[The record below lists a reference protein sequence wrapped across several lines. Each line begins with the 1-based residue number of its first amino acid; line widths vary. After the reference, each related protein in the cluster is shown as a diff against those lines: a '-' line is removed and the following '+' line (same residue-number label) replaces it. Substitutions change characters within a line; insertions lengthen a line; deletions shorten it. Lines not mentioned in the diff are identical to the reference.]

1 MRSSSVD
8 AGSSDPQ
15 EVRPVP
21 EGVFRMMAAGVGLLI
36 VLAFVPLLFEGQHRL
51 NVQAV
56 SVAASNLAAVM
67 IAGVGVVRTRG
78 VERRWRLLTWVTLAF
93 ELTGAADWIRHYP
106 LHHVQRVALGPVD
119 ALYLVPFLIMTVALL
134 LIPTE
139 PDRDVRG
146 LPRGPGSRPRYS
158 NALVALDGLVIV
170 VSMLFIIWTTT
181 LNEIVASGVGGMAFV
196 LAMALPL
203 WGVLTVVLAM
213 LLATFRR
220 PRNGR
225 SVALLIAGLA
235 ALVAPDTAVV
245 SLTLDG
251 TENLAHTAPYWIGLA
266 VGQPLVALAL
276 VVPERSGQ
284 AGAQETGDRESGDQK
299 NAAAARLGK
308 GLVWPWA
315 HVYVPYLPLG
325 AAALLIVGLAV
336 SGTTL
341 GGASLYLALL
351 LATLVTLRQIITMAE
366 NVRLLA
372 TLQSTHERLR
382 YQAFHDA
389 LTNLPNRALFTSELE
404 RAIENHR
411 AERQAV
417 IVLFCDLDDFKSIN
431 DTLGHAAGDDL
442 LRAVAGRL
450 RGAVRDEDLAARLG
464 GDEFAILLTDLA
476 GAGEARITGEHTGRR
491 ILAVMRQPFTVRG
504 SRRYVRV
511 SIGLAIADVQEP
523 VDDAEQLLHRAD
535 TAMYTAK
542 HSHKGGLVLS
552 HGGEPVATSVAAT
565 IGPSLTL
572 KPTTDGT
579 TGELAVCYQPIRRLA
594 DGQAIGAEALLCWVR
609 PSGYPVPAHELLRA
623 AERDG
628 SIAELETR
636 LLTRACRELPAVRDR
651 LRAPVRLH
659 VNVSPSRVGGR
670 ELADLV
676 EGALRRHGLDAGA
689 LVLEVAGTAH
699 IPDLAAAETT
709 LRRLV
714 GSGVDIALDD
724 VGGADTS
731 LAALYQL
738 PLRLLKLDALLSAD
752 LVTARPSPWPS
763 LPSARAAVIG
773 FAAATG
779 LAVGA
784 DGIETPTQLEDL
796 RAAGCGFGQGSLLG
810 PPRTL
815 ELLAAAP
822 GRPGPIS
829 DGHGT
834 PRSARSQAG
843 ETERPGPNAGLRGP
857 ADPRP
862 RPDGRG
868 RAPPAAHAHA
878 RGSRPP
884 ALTCAPPH
892 RLSLATRD
900 SGGCRL
906 CAGLVPNTS
915 CTPHW
920 AVARAARSG
929 AASARRTAA
938 RSPSR
943 SCGPSS
949 PRTPR
954 SSNASCASAGCCSAS
969 NTRISSGCV
978 TWSPRA
984 TPWRSSWTWSRAP
997 T

>member
-1 MRSSSVD
+1 MQSSYVD
-8 AGSSDPQ
+8 AGSSDPR
-15 EVRPVP
+15 EVRRPVP

-36 VLAFVPLLFEGQHRL
+36 VLAFVPLMFEGQHRL

-56 SVAASNLAAVM
+56 SVAASNLAAVV
-67 IAGVGVVRTRG
+67 IAGVGVLRTRG
-78 VERRWRLLTWVTLAF
+78 VDRRWRLLIWVTLVL
-93 ELTGAADWIRHYP
+93 ELAGAADWIRHYP
-106 LHHVQRVALGPVD
+106 LHHVQRVALGLVD
-119 ALYLVPFLIMTVALL
+119 VLYLVPFLVTTVALL

-181 LNEIVASGVGGMAFV
+181 LGEIVASGVRGMAFF

-203 WGVLTVVLAM
+203 WGMLLVVLAM

-225 SVALLIAGLA
+225 SIALLIAGLA
-235 ALVAPDTAVV
+235 AVVAPDTAVV

-266 VGQPLVALAL
+266 VGQPLIALSL
-276 VVPERSGQ
+276 VVPERRGR
-284 AGAQETGDRESGDQK
+284 AGDQA
-299 NAAAARLGK
+299 NASMTRLGK

-336 SGTTL
+336 SGTAL

-351 LATLVTLRQIITMAE
+351 LATLVTFRQLITMAE

-372 TLQSTHERLR
+372 TLQSAHKRLR
-382 YQAFHDA
+382 HQAFHDE
-389 LTNLPNRALFTSELE
+389 LTGLPNRALFTSELE

-411 AERQAV
+411 AERRAV
-417 IVLFCDLDDFKSIN
+417 IVLFCDLDNFKSIN

-450 RGAVRDEDLAARLG
+450 RGAVRDKDLAARLG

-476 GAGEARITGEHTGRR
+476 GAGEARITGEHTGQR

-565 IGPSLTL
+565 VGPTFTL
-572 KPTTDGT
+572 KLTTDGT
-579 TGELAVCYQPIRRLA
+579 TGDLAVCYQPIRDLS
-594 DGQAIGAEALLCWVR
+594 DGQAIGVEALLCWVL
-609 PSGYPVPAHELLRA
+609 PTGYPIPADELLRA

-628 SIAELETR
+628 SIAELETH
-636 LLTRACRELPAVRDR
+636 LLERACRDLPTIRDR
-651 LRAPVRLH
+651 LRAPVRMH
-659 VNVSPSRVGGR
+659 VNVSPGRVGGR
-670 ELADLV
+670 EFADHV
-676 EGALRRHGLDAGA
+676 EGVLRCHGLDAGA

-699 IPDLAAAETT
+699 IADLAAAETT

-714 GSGVDIALDD
+714 SAGVDVALDD

-738 PLRLLKLDALLSAD
+738 PLRLLKLDAILSAD
-752 LVTARPSPWPS
+752 LVTARRAPWPS
-763 LPSARAAVIG
+763 LPSARAAVID

-779 LAVGA
+779 LTVGA
-784 DGIETPTQLEDL
+784 DGIETSAQLETL
-796 RAAGCGFGQGSLLG
+796 RAAGCRFGQGSLLG

-815 ELLAAAP
+815 ELLGA
-822 GRPGPIS
+822 
-829 DGHGT
+829 T
-834 PRSARSQAG
+834 P
-843 ETERPGPNAGLRGP
+843 
-857 ADPRP
+857 
-862 RPDGRG
+862 G
-868 RAPPAAHAHA
+868 RAPP
-878 RGSRPP
+878 
-884 ALTCAPPH
+884 
-892 RLSLATRD
+892 
-900 SGGCRL
+900 
-906 CAGLVPNTS
+906 
-915 CTPHW
+915 
-920 AVARAARSG
+920 RSWQPMTG
-929 AASARRTAA
+929 
-938 RSPSR
+938 
-943 SCGPSS
+943 
-949 PRTPR
+949 
-954 SSNASCASAGCCSAS
+954 
-969 NTRISSGCV
+969 
-978 TWSPRA
+978 
-984 TPWRSSWTWSRAP
+984 
-997 T
+997 